1 MDCPVQIAQDF
12 FAFAREASASA
23 RAAGIA
29 SLICDYLHMELT
41 DAETAEVESILTIML
56 DDPSP
61 LVRRAIAEGLAREP
75 RAPRHIIHALAAE
88 QSEIAAIVLQHSELF
103 LEAELAD
110 LALTAPVGAQMA
122 IARREDV
129 SAPVALALAE
139 MGAPCVLIELA
150 RNTHADL
157 PEDVMLRMMERAGS
171 DGRLR
176 EALLLRPETPRAVR
190 LCIAEAISLALGDFV
205 KQTGWL
211 APERGDRVLRDAR
224 EKLIV
229 SMNAQDAQDEQGGA
243 AGAALSLVRHLRAQG
258 QLTPGLLLR
267 SLVCGDRLM
276 LAAAMADLTQQSLAR
291 VMSLLHDPDSSAFAA
306 LYSRSHLPD
315 ALRPVFRTLLEALA
329 NQPQTPGDAPQLRL
343 VTLARQA
350 AASLPEDTRQRLMVL
365 LGRLETE
372 AARAASRHWASRPEG
387 VVEDSSSLPPLSS
400 VFG

>member
-1 MDCPVQIAQDF
+1 MQISQDF

-23 RAAGIA
+23 RAAGLA

-56 DDPSP
+56 DDASP

-88 QSEIAAIVLQHSELF
+88 QSEIAAIVLQHSDLF
-103 LEAELAD
+103 LEAELGD

-122 IARREDV
+122 IARRADV
-129 SAPVALALAE
+129 SASVALALAE
-139 MGAPCVLIELA
+139 TGAPCVLIELA
-150 RNTHADL
+150 RNSQADL
-157 PEDVMLRMMERAGS
+157 AEDVMLRMMERAGS

-176 EALLLRPETPRAVR
+176 EALLLRPETPRSVR
-190 LCIAEAISLALGDFV
+190 LLIAEAVSLALGEFV

-211 APERGDRVLRDAR
+211 APERGERVLRDAR

-229 SMNAQDAQDEQGGA
+229 SMNAQDAGEEQGGA

-276 LAAAMADLTQQSLAR
+276 LAAAMADLTKQSLPR
-291 VMSLLHDPDSSAFAA
+291 VMLILDDPDATSFAA
-306 LYSRSHLPD
+306 LYGRSQLPD
-315 ALRPVFRTLLEALA
+315 GLRPVFRTLLNALA
-329 NQPQTPGDAPQLRL
+329 GSSSTPGDAPQPRL
-343 VTLARQA
+343 VALARKA
-350 AASLPEDTRQRLMVL
+350 AEDLPDDQRQRLLVL
-365 LGRLETE
+365 LGRLEME
-372 AARAASRHWASRPEG
+372 SARAASRQWAARHEPEAD
-387 VVEDSSSLPPLSS
+387 DSPMLPPLSP